1 MINKFQAI
9 SYLVATFLLTNYF
22 GWTSIPWIL
31 LKVPAAIIGVIWV
44 WAILV
49 ATVMLII
56 NGNNK

>member
-1 MINKFQAI
+1 MVNKFN
-9 SYLVATFLLTNYF
+9 VATWIVILLSITNYL
-22 GWTSIPWIL
+22 GWTSRPWIL

-49 ATVMLII
+49 ATVMVIV

>member
-9 SYLVATFLLTNYF
+9 SYLVATLLLTNYF

-31 LKVPAAIIGVIWV
+31 LKIPAAIIGVIWV

-49 ATVMLII
+49 ATVMVIV
-56 NGNNK
+56 NGSNK